1 MELSKRKVIFVP
13 KKEEENEEEFEIRV
27 NEVIAENE
35 VDGYKLVEKKRRGRE
50 YQLTFEG

>member
-13 KKEEENEEEFEIRV
+13 KLEEESEEEFEARV

-35 VDGYKLVEKKRRGRE
+35 VDGYKLVEKKKRGRE

>member
-13 KKEEENEEEFEIRV
+13 RLEGESKEDFEIRV
-27 NEVIAENE
+27 DEVIAENE
-35 VDGYKLVEKKRRGRE
+35 VDGYKLVEKKKRGRE

>member
-13 KKEEENEEEFEIRV
+13 KKEEESEEEFEARV

-35 VDGYKLVEKKRRGRE
+35 VEGYKLAKKTRRGRE